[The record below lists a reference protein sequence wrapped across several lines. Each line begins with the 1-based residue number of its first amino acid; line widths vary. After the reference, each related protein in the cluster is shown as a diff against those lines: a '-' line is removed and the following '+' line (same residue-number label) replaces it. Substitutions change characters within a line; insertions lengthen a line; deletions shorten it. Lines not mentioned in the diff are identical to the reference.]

1 MGQDWRMLL
10 GEPGGLLLLL
20 STSQSV
26 PPARRGSHALG
37 SSSGRLT
44 ASLATDVAV
53 LLAPPTSDSALS
65 TDPVFPLLIARDQV
79 FGTHRIS
86 QFGPEVSPGIL
97 LRPGTLVV
105 SRSLRSFPNQH
116 FDSQSPEGFDLT
128 PFYNFP
134 PARPVQRRQ
143 LQRWTVRLS
152 CIIFQLTHRQQRKGA
167 ESNRANLVVP

>member
-65 TDPVFPLLIARDQV
+65 TGPVFPLLIARDQV

-86 QFGPEVSPGIL
+86 QFG
-97 LRPGTLVV
+97 RTM
-105 SRSLRSFPNQH
+105 RSLQEFCC
-116 FDSQSPEGFDLT
+116 G
-128 PFYNFP
+128 
-134 PARPVQRRQ
+134 PAPW
-143 LQRWTVRLS
+143 L
-152 CIIFQLTHRQQRKGA
+152 
-167 ESNRANLVVP
+167 